1 MGRIWRFAAVNNP
14 NQVVNATLLQDLKSR
29 TDSLRS
35 ELIELLRELIRIRS
49 YSGAEREIV
58 EFIVS
63 AMKRA
68 GFDEARADKMGNAVG
83 RIGSGPVKI
92 LYDAHVDTVQ
102 VTDENEWSHPPFAAA
117 LENGKIYGRGAVDE
131 KPALAGFLVAAQAIL
146 KCCPAS
152 ELPFTLYVVG
162 SVMEEDCDGAP
173 LLHLIEREGIRPDF
187 VVLGEPTDLA
197 VYRGQRGRMEIEI
210 VTQGKSAH
218 GAHNERGVNAVN
230 KMIPILSG
238 IERLDKSLSPKP
250 PLGKGSITT
259 SRIESRAPSLCSVPD
274 WCRIHLDRRL
284 TLGET
289 RESALEELKNIARK
303 SGVEADIAIPEYR
316 GTSWT
321 GHEVRQEAYFP
332 TWLTDEDHPLV
343 QAAVRAASEA
353 LGKPA
358 RTSVWSF
365 STNGVATSGR
375 LKIPT
380 IGFAPGREELAHS
393 RDEEVAVDDLAAAAR
408 FYALFPF
415 VLADMIHSMDK

>member
-1 MGRIWRFAAVNNP
+1 MNP
-14 NQVVNATLLQDLKSR
+14 TLLQDLKSR
-29 TDSLRS
+29 TDFRRT
-35 ELIELLRELIRIRS
+35 ELTELLQELIRIRS
-49 YSGAEREIV
+49 YSGQEREIV
-58 EFIVS
+58 EFIVA

-83 RIGSGPVKI
+83 QIGRGPVRI

-102 VTDENEWSHPPFAAA
+102 VTDEAAWSHPPFAGA

-131 KPALAGFLVAAQAIL
+131 KPALAGFLIAVQTIAECL
-146 KCCPAS
+146 RSK

-173 LLHLIEREGIRPDF
+173 LLHVIEHEGIRPDF
-187 VVLGEPTDLA
+187 VVLGEPTDLG

-210 VTQGKSAH
+210 VTHGIAAH

-238 IERLDKSLSPKP
+238 VERLDKSLPPKP

-259 SRIESRAPSLCSVPD
+259 SQIASRAPSLCSVPD

-289 RESALEELKNIARK
+289 RENALGELKDIARK
-303 SGVEADIAIPEYR
+303 SGIEAEVSVPEYR

-343 QAAVRAASEA
+343 QAALRAASEA

-358 RTSVWSF
+358 RTGVWSF
-365 STNGVATSGR
+365 STNGVATAGR

-380 IGFAPGREELAHS
+380 VGFAPGREELAHS

-408 FYALFPF
+408 FYVLFPF
-415 VLADMIHSMDK
+415 FLADTIHPSET

>member
-1 MGRIWRFAAVNNP
+1 MNP
-14 NQVVNATLLQDLKSR
+14 TLPQNLKSR
-29 TDSLRS
+29 TDSRRFDLT
-35 ELIELLRELIRIRS
+35 ELLQELIRIRS
-49 YSGAEREIV
+49 YSGEEREIV

-63 AMKRA
+63 AMQHA
-68 GFDEARADKMGNAVG
+68 GFEEARTDRMGNAVG
-83 RIGSGPVKI
+83 RIGEGPVKI

-102 VTDENEWSHPPFAAA
+102 VTDEDAWSHPPFAGA

-131 KPALAGFLVAAQAIL
+131 KPAMAGFLTAAQTIL
-146 KCCPAS
+146 QCCPAN
-152 ELPFTLYVVG
+152 ELPFTLYIVG

-173 LLHLIEREGIRPDF
+173 LLHLIKNEGCHPDF
-187 VVLGEPTDLA
+187 VLLGEPTDLA
-197 VYRGQRGRMEIEI
+197 VYRGQRGRVEIEV

-218 GAHNERGVNAVN
+218 GAHNERGVNAIN

-238 IERLDKSLSPKP
+238 IEKLDKSLPPKP

-274 WCRIHLDRRL
+274 YCCIHLDRRL

-289 RESALEELKNIARK
+289 CESALTELRDITQRNNI
-303 SGVEADIAIPEYR
+303 EAEISVPEYR

-321 GHEVRQEAYFP
+321 GHELRQEAYFS
-332 TWLTDEDHPLV
+332 TWLTDEAHPLV
-343 QAAVRAASEA
+343 QSALRAASEA

-358 RTSVWSF
+358 RTGVWSF

-393 RDEEVAVDDLAAAAR
+393 REEEVAVDDLAAAAR

-415 VLADMIHSMDK
+415 FLCDTIHPSDR

>member
-1 MGRIWRFAAVNNP
+1 MDT
-14 NQVVNATLLQDLKSR
+14 TLLQGLKSR
-29 TDSLRS
+29 TDSRRAALS
-35 ELIELLRELIRIRS
+35 ELLQELIRIRS
-49 YSGAEREIV
+49 YSGQEREIV
-58 EFIVS
+58 EFIVA
-63 AMKRA
+63 AMKRV
-68 GFDEARADKMGNAVG
+68 GFEEARADKMGNAVG
-83 RIGSGPVKI
+83 RIGAGPVKI

-102 VTDENEWSHPPFAAA
+102 VTDEDAWSHPPFAGV

-131 KPALAGFLVAAQAIL
+131 KPAMAGFLIAMQAIAE
-146 KCCPAS
+146 CFRSQA
-152 ELPFTLYVVG
+152 LPFTLWVVG

-173 LLHLIEREGIRPDF
+173 LRHVIENEGIRPDF

-210 VTQGKSAH
+210 VTHGIAAH
-218 GAHNERGVNAVN
+218 GAHNDRGVNAVN
-230 KMIPILSG
+230 KMIPILAG
-238 IERLDKSLSPKP
+238 IEQLDRSLPPKP

-259 SRIESRAPSLCSVPD
+259 SQIVSRAPSLCSVPD

-289 RESALEELKNIARK
+289 RESALGELKDIARK
-303 SGVEADIAIPEYR
+303 SGIEADIAVPEYR

-321 GHEVRQEAYFP
+321 GREVRQEAYFP
-332 TWLTDEDHPLV
+332 TWLMDEDHPLV

-358 RTSVWSF
+358 RTGVWSF
-365 STNGVATSGR
+365 STNGVATAGR
-375 LKIPT
+375 LRIPT

-393 RDEEVAVDDLAAAAR
+393 RDEEMAMDDLAAAAR

-415 VLADMIHSMDK
+415 FLADTIHSSET